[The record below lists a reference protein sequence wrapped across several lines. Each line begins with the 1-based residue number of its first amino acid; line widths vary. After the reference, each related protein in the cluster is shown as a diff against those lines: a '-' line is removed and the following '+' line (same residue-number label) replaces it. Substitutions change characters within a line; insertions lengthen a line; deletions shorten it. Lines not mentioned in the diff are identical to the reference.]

1 MNDFLF
7 ISVDGNNIG
16 KQLERYILS
25 ERFDALK
32 SFSDRVS
39 AAISALSGFV
49 VEIGGKVLMSGGDNL
64 LATVPKNEYCSL
76 KSFLDDIQSPGL
88 SFSMGVGCNARAS
101 FLALKYAKATEATC
115 VVYEDVF
122 SDVSI

>member
-1 MNDFLF
+1 MNDLLF
-7 ISVDGNNIG
+7 ISIDGNNIG
-16 KQLERYILS
+16 KRLEQYILS
-25 ERFDALK
+25 ERFDELK

-39 AAISALSGFV
+39 TAVSDLSRFV
-49 VEIGGKVLMSGGDNL
+49 IEIGGKVLMSGGDNL
-64 LATVPKNEYCSL
+64 LATVPKNECCSL
-76 KSFLDDIQSPGL
+76 KCFFDGIQSRAL
-88 SFSMGVGCNARAS
+88 FFSMGIGHNARSS

>member
-1 MNDFLF
+1 MNDMLF

-16 KQLERYILS
+16 KRLEQYILS
-25 ERFDALK
+25 ERFDELK

-39 AAISALSGFV
+39 AAVSGLSGFV
-49 VEIGGKVLMSGGDNL
+49 VKIGGKVLMSGGDNL
-64 LATVPKNEYCSL
+64 LATVPKNKCRSL
-76 KSFLDDIQSPGL
+76 KCFLDGIQSRDL
-88 SFSMGVGCNARAS
+88 SFSMGIGHNARAS
-101 FLALKYAKATEATC
+101 FLALKYAKATETAC

>member
-39 AAISALSGFV
+39 AAVSGLSRFV
-49 VEIGGKVLMSGGDNL
+49 VGIGGNVLMSGGDNL
-64 LATVPKNEYCSL
+64 LATVPKNECCSL
-76 KSFLDDIQSPGL
+76 KCFLDGLQTRDL
-88 SFSMGVGCNARAS
+88 SFSMGIGYNARAS
-101 FLALKYAKATEATC
+101 FLALKYAKATEAAC

-122 SDVSI
+122 SDDSI

>member
-25 ERFDALK
+25 ERFDELK

-39 AAISALSGFV
+39 TAVSELSHFV
-49 VEIGGKVLMSGGDNL
+49 GEIGGKVLMSGGDNL
-64 LATVPKNEYCSL
+64 LATVPKNDCVSL
-76 KSFLDDIQSPGL
+76 ECFFDGIQSRDL
-88 SFSMGVGCNARAS
+88 SFSMGIGHNARAS

>member
-1 MNDFLF
+1 MNDLLF

-16 KQLERYILS
+16 KRLEQYILS
-25 ERFDALK
+25 ERFNELK
-32 SFSDRVS
+32 SFSDRVTTAVS
-39 AAISALSGFV
+39 GLSRFV

-64 LATVPKNEYCSL
+64 LATVPENECRSL
-76 KSFLDDIQSPGL
+76 KCFLDGIQSRDL
-88 SFSMGVGCNARAS
+88 SFSMGIGHNARAS

-122 SDVSI
+122 SDDSI

>member
-64 LATVPKNEYCSL
+64 LATVPKNECGSL
-76 KSFLDDIQSPGL
+76 KSFLGGIRSRDL
-88 SFSMGVGCNARAS
+88 SFSMGIGHNARAS

-122 SDVSI
+122 SDDSI